1 MVVAPLGCF
10 KSYNNHNYYYIYEYL
25 IGFFSGF
32 QVSFSRKYNSS
43 TLVGRYFF
51 RKTCIPTMF
60 QVEFRE
66 RDPLVKKIQ
75 GFSLAEK
82 ASTQSIAAGSV
93 EISTVSI

>member
-1 MVVAPLGCF
+1 
-10 KSYNNHNYYYIYEYL
+10 
-25 IGFFSGF
+25 
-32 QVSFSRKYNSS
+32 
-43 TLVGRYFF
+43 
-51 RKTCIPTMF
+51 MF